1 MFRFVLVE
9 KIEKMPLQDR
19 MIFTICAISSMLVF
33 RYIIPNHFTMTTVPA
48 VPEETE
54 ITYEA
59 TEIDSRTLKFIPRR
73 QNQRLD
79 FKQFFTLLQEEQ
91 FLENFIG
98 ILQNLPFEGYY
109 FECPP
114 VNSQNFDQKSFE
126 FVIVKS
132 KTLQFR
138 RAEKEDFEDYFTED
152 ENVPAVGFENL
163 GKDAFL
169 IAPNPWPTSK
179 LDIYSHL
186 GSFMKKGSKGNFS
199 IFFITKSSICISSIT
214 EQMKGF
220 WKVASKMFLEEIK
233 RKASKNIWLSTAG
246 DGVAWLHLRMDTRPK
261 YYQYVPYYKDHKPL
275 LE

>member
-9 KIEKMPLQDR
+9 KIERMALRDR
-19 MIFTICAISSMLVF
+19 MIFTICAFSSMLVF
-33 RYIIPNHFTMTTVPA
+33 RFIIPNHFTMTTVS
-48 VPEETE
+48 EDTE

-79 FKQFFTLLQEEQ
+79 FKQFFTLLQDEL
-91 FLENFIG
+91 FLENFIV
-98 ILQNLPFEGYY
+98 ILQNLPYEGYY

-132 KTLQFR
+132 STLQFR
-138 RAEKEDFEDYFTED
+138 RAEKEDFKDYFTED
-152 ENVPAVGFENL
+152 EKVLAVGFENL

-169 IAPNPWPTSK
+169 IAPNPWSTSK

-199 IFFITKSSICISSIT
+199 IFFIIKPYISSIT
-214 EQMKGF
+214 EQLKGF
-220 WKVASKMFLEEIK
+220 WKLASKIFLEEIK

-261 YYQYVPYYKDHKPL
+261 YYQYVPYYKYHKPL